1 MYKKLVILFCILFQ
15 LHVFAL
21 NIDSL
26 KNELKLSKTNTESIA
41 ILNQFGIFYE
51 SISDYPKAFY
61 YLNKA
66 KLLNQNNIDVNQNIV
81 THNYIGYVYWHKS
94 DYSNALFYHSK
105 ALELCK
111 ANNITNENLAFTYLM
126 LGNDY
131 YDKGDFNKTAKFYYE
146 SIKVAESINNKAIL
160 IQSYNR
166 LSKLYFKMKDL
177 KLAEE
182 LAKKSLKLNNEN
194 DKREL
199 AVSFNS
205 LGNIALEKKQT
216 DSALFYFQKTLLN
229 FEKCGD
235 KIGQSIAS
243 INLGDTY
250 LALDQ
255 RKKTAYLDSSYFYY
269 KQSYY
274 LNQIVDNKFGMIYGL
289 WGMAD
294 IDFFNKKYSET
305 LLKYT
310 EALRLAVDIGAKSE
324 ELNLYFK
331 KHELYDKMGQTDQS
345 LLYLKKHIELK
356 NKVESSEQAKQLLK
370 QESKYEYDK
379 LMAQEKALAEQNKL
393 IEAEKNKW
401 KNIILILVLS
411 VSVVLLFVTYTS
423 IKRLKIIRSKNA
435 LINQINKE
443 LEFQKQEIID
453 SITYAKRIQ
462 QAILPPLKLIKETLP
477 ESFVVYLPKDIVAGD
492 FYWMECLSAV
502 HSSQFTVNSEQST
515 DNSKLILFAAAD
527 CTGHG
532 VPGAMVSVVCNNGLN
547 RSVREHHIMDPGK
560 ILEKTREIIVS
571 EFEKSDEIVKDG
583 MDISLCALDFS
594 SNKKLLKWA
603 GANNPLWIIRS
614 IRDSGL
620 DLESNNQSEI
630 AGQARKDGNFEFFEL
645 KPTKQHLGKVDNPI
659 PFVTQEFELQKG
671 DTFYLF
677 TDGFKDQFGGEKGK
691 KFKSANFKKLLLS
704 IQNLSMDEQKQ
715 FIYQTFM
722 DWKGSL
728 EQIDDVCIIGVRI

>member
-15 LHVFAL
+15 LQVFAL

-26 KNELKLSKTNTESIA
+26 KNELKLTKTNAESIA
-41 ILNQFGIFYE
+41 ILNQFGIYYE
-51 SISDYPKAFY
+51 SISDYSKAFY

-66 KLLNQNNIDVNQNIV
+66 KLLNQNNVDANQNIV

-111 ANNITNENLAFTYLM
+111 ANNIINENLAFTYLM

-146 SIKVAESINNKAIL
+146 SIKVAESINNNAIL

-250 LALDQ
+250 FALDKRQ
-255 RKKTAYLDSSYFYY
+255 KTTYLDSSYFYY
-269 KQSYY
+269 KQSYF

-294 IDFFNKKYSET
+294 IDFLNKNYSET

-310 EALRLAVDIGAKSE
+310 EALKLAVDIGAKSE
-324 ELNLYFK
+324 ELNLYLK

-370 QESKYEYDK
+370 QESKYEYEK

-411 VSVVLLFVTYTS
+411 VSIVLLFVTYTS

-435 LINQINKE
+435 LINQINTE
-443 LEFQKQEIID
+443 LKFQKQEIID

-477 ESFVVYLPKDIVAGD
+477 DSFVVYLPKDIVAGD

-502 HSSQFTVNSEQST
+502 NSSQSTVHSSQSTVNRE
-515 DNSKLILFAAAD
+515 LILFAAAD

-547 RSVREHHIMDPGK
+547 RSVREHHINDPGK
-560 ILEKTREIIVS
+560 ILEKTREIIVT
-571 EFEKSDEIVKDG
+571 EFEKSDEEVKDG
-583 MDISLCALDFS
+583 MDISLCALNIS
-594 SNKKLLKWA
+594 SEKKVLQWA
-603 GANNPLWIIRS
+603 GANNPLWIFRPIYS
-614 IRDSGL
+614 DDKKL
-620 DLESNNQSEI
+620 PTQH
-630 AGQARKDGNFEFFEL
+630 EFFEL

-659 PFVTQEFELQKG
+659 PFVTQEFELKKG

-677 TDGFKDQFGGEKGK
+677 TDGYKDQFGGEKGK
-691 KFKSANFKKLLLS
+691 KFKSANFKKLLLN
-704 IQNLSMDEQKQ
+704 IQTLSMEEQKQ
-715 FIYQTFM
+715 FICQTFM
-722 DWKGSL
+722 EWKGSL
-728 EQIDDVCIIGVRI
+728 EQIDDVCVIGVRV

>member
-1 MYKKLVILFCILFQ
+1 MYKKLVILFCLLFQ

-571 EFEKSDEIVKDG
+571 EFEKSDEEVKDG
-583 MDISLCALDFS
+583 MDISLCALGFS
-594 SNKKLLKWA
+594 SDKKLLKWA
-603 GANNPLWIIRS
+603 GANNPLWIIRHC
-614 IRDSGL
+614 GL
-620 DLESNNQSEI
+620 DPESHELI
-630 AGQARKDGNFEFFEL
+630 EL
-645 KPTKQHLGKVDNPI
+645 KPTKQHLGKVDNPL

-728 EQIDDVCIIGVRI
+728 EQIDDVCIIGVRV

>member
-51 SISDYPKAFY
+51 SISDYPKAYY

-146 SIKVAESINNKAIL
+146 SIKVAESINNNAIL

-205 LGNIALEKKQT
+205 LGNIALERKQT

-324 ELNLYFK
+324 ELNLYLK

-370 QESKYEYDK
+370 QESKYEYEK

-492 FYWMECLSAV
+492 FYWMESLSAV

-594 SNKKLLKWA
+594 SDKKLLKWA
-603 GANNPLWIIRS
+603 GANNPLWIIRP
-614 IRDSGL
+614 IRHCELDS
-620 DLESNNQSEI
+620 ESHELI
-630 AGQARKDGNFEFFEL
+630 EL

>member
-1 MYKKLVILFCILFQ
+1 MYKKLVILFCLLFQ

-146 SIKVAESINNKAIL
+146 SIKVAESINNNAIL

-177 KLAEE
+177 KLAEG

-269 KQSYY
+269 KQSYF

-324 ELNLYFK
+324 ELNLYLK

-370 QESKYEYDK
+370 QESKYEYEK

-603 GANNPLWIIRS
+603 GANNPLWIIRP
-614 IRDSGL
+614 IRHCGL
-620 DLESNNQSEI
+620 DPESHELI
-630 AGQARKDGNFEFFEL
+630 EL